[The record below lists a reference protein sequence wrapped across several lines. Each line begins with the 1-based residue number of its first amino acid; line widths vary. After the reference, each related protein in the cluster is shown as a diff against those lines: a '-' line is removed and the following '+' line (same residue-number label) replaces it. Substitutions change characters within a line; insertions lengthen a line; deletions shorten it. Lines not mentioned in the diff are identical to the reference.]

1 MIQPLPSSMASSGS
15 AATGAP
21 PKLPVLKELS
31 CPNCS
36 SPLQVTTASAQ
47 TLICANCKHHVAVGA
62 GDAAS
67 LGRGSTV
74 PPPPVPIRIGMTL
87 KLEGTAYFV
96 MGRVMYRGSDD
107 EDSWTWDEWLLGAAD
122 GRLLYLSYDREDG
135 FVLFR
140 KMKLTAP
147 IEKRAIPLKDGTKAA
162 INERYPAR
170 IIGAE
175 GELTFRAGPGD
186 SLMMI
191 EGAARGKSYS
201 VQQTSTELEAYEG
214 ETISSKQIA
223 EALGDPS
230 WGNKLATLENS
241 VGVQMSVGLVSVV
254 FAVLGFILFIGVNGS
269 GVQIAQQSFVLNNIE
284 GQKAAVL
291 PITIDALSQHQVR
304 LRLVGGLTTNSGA
317 EVEVS
322 VRDTNEIESYLFEA
336 DFWDEQGYDEGEFWR
351 ENNYNADG
359 LFVPSERGAH
369 TINLELTAV
378 TPNVTGVNVEVT
390 VLKNRI
396 RPEPL
401 LVYAGLAAIAG
412 AVFIWAGSQHP
423 K

>member
-1 MIQPLPSSMASSGS
+1 MIQPLPSSMAASGG
-15 AATGAP
+15 AVATAP
-21 PKLPVLKELS
+21 PKLPILKELS
-31 CPNCS
+31 CPNCAA
-36 SPLQVTTASAQ
+36 PLKVTTASAQ

-62 GDAAS
+62 GDAVS
-67 LGRGSTV
+67 LGRGSVV
-74 PPPPVPIRIGMTL
+74 PPSPVPIRLGMTL
-87 KLEGTAYFV
+87 KLEGTDYFV

-186 SLMMI
+186 SLVMI

-223 EALGDPS
+223 EALGDPT
-230 WGNKLATLENS
+230 WAQKLSTRENS
-241 VGVQMSVGLVSVV
+241 VGVQRSVGLISIV
-254 FAVLGFILFIGVNGS
+254 FAVLGFILFIGVNSS
-269 GVQIAQQSFVLNNIE
+269 GVVIAQQSFVLNNIE
-284 GQKAAVL
+284 GQKSAVL
-291 PITIDALSQHQVR
+291 PINLDSLSQHQVR
-304 LRLVGGLTTNSGA
+304 LKLLGGLATNSGA

-322 VRDTNEIESYLFEA
+322 IRDTREIEAYLFEA

-351 ENNYNADG
+351 ETNYNADG

-369 TINLELTAV
+369 SIELTLTAV
-378 TPNVTGVNVEVT
+378 TPNVTGVNVEAT

-401 LVYAGLAAIAG
+401 LVYTGLAAIAG
-412 AVFIWAGSQHP
+412 VVFIWAGSQRP